1 MDDNLGN
8 IKHGVAL
15 HMKEARQALD
25 AAKMN
30 LLSEQ
35 YGDHVISVLIFG
47 SKARG
52 DARADSDIDVLAVLD
67 NDDPRL
73 RSQVRRTAARVSLEY
88 DVLISIRAVSH
99 SHWEEM
105 SEYEYPLYKTIKAEG
120 IRLDHRLE

>member
-1 MDDNLGN
+1 MVIETAINNLSDTD
-8 IKHGVAL
+8 H
-15 HMKEARQALD
+15 RALD
-25 AAKMN
+25 VLVERLN
-30 LLSEQ
+30 EQ
-35 YGDHVISVLIFG
+35 YGDHVRSVLIFG

-99 SHWEEM
+99 SRWEEM
-105 SEYEYPLYKTIKAEG
+105 SEYEYPLYKTIKNEG
-120 IRLDHRLE
+120 ICLDRRPG